1 MGLHSAMWR
10 VHISEID
17 DMTLIMKSIEWIAG
31 ENASIKIDKGKSIH
45 GAIQNT
51 IIANVDNKK
60 NAYESFFRLG
70 KQTLSQI
77 MKENISKRIDGN
89 KNFHI
94 RLDISSLVSEE
105 ISINENRGDL
115 IAKGIFKIECY
126 PGNTPEN
133 IISELIKKYIDE
145 GNI

>member
-1 MGLHSAMWR
+1 MSLHSAIWR

-17 DMTLIMKSIEWIAG
+17 DMSLIMKGIEWIAG
-31 ENASIKIDKGKSIH
+31 ENSSIKIDKGKSIH

-51 IIANVDNKK
+51 ITAKVDNKK
-60 NAYESFFRLG
+60 NAYESFMRLG
-70 KQTLSQI
+70 KEALTQI

-94 RLDISSLVSEE
+94 RLDIASLVSEK
-105 ISINENRGDL
+105 ISINENKGYL

-126 PGNTPEN
+126 PGNNPED
-133 IISELIKKYIDE
+133 IISELIRK
-145 GNI
+145 NIGD